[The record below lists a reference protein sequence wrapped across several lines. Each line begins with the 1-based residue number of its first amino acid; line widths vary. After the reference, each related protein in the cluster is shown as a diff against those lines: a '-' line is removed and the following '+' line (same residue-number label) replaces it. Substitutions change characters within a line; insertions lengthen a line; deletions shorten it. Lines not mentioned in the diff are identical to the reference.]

1 MSELMLCNLV
11 SLLIEFKF
19 KPLALHFFFFFF
31 FICCDSETSEIS
43 VVTPI

>member
-19 KPLALHFFFFFF
+19 KPLALQFFF